1 MSEPTGAL
9 RRLSHVR
16 RSWSLFVVFALVAS
30 QLGLLSS
37 PGPSA
42 AAGPPPTTTARG
54 SSGDRFVPSTR
65 IEGETAIL
73 PMTLLDGRRMEL
85 RYPRRLELARLGL
98 RVGTSVDW
106 PVRRDPL
113 RCCGRVIGAQ
123 FTTIAKVYRG
133 AKPIRVYSGAR
144 GRRVPYY
151 RASDAGQTVAL
162 NYLVFQFGPWMVE
175 VYDVQR
181 PGAFEDRMTDT
192 ERARW
197 ARNFDGHVG
206 RDGFLVLKARKPL
219 QLQHDFTLV
228 LGVGAAG
235 TTQVEISSYACGM
248 PASDTAERR
257 RFVQPSGSVG
267 VAWCDPATGAH
278 VTVEGPPD
286 VVDVAALGL
295 KLRTL

>member
-1 MSEPTGAL
+1 
-9 RRLSHVR
+9 
-16 RSWSLFVVFALVAS
+16 
-30 QLGLLSS
+30 
-37 PGPSA
+37 
-42 AAGPPPTTTARG
+42 
-54 SSGDRFVPSTR
+54 
-65 IEGETAIL
+65 
-73 PMTLLDGRRMEL
+73 MTLLDGRRMEL
-85 RYPRRLELARLGL
+85 RYPRRLEFARLGL

-133 AKPIRVYSGAR
+133 AKPIKVYSGAR

-181 PGAFEDRMTDT
+181 PGDFEDRMTDT

-228 LGVGAAG
+228 LGLGAAG
-235 TTQVEISSYACGM
+235 TTQVEISSNSCGM
-248 PASDTAERR
+248 PESDTAERR
-257 RFVQPSGSVG
+257 RSAFVLVKAWGRVGSNHRPT
-267 VAWCDPATGAH
+267 DY
-278 VTVEGPPD
+278 ES
-286 VVDVAALGL
+286 AALTTE
-295 KLRTL
+295 LRPRAQSRALGDAPAQGSSR